1 MVDRLQDKV
10 ANDVVADAAHSCIH
24 RQFEHPFDTTSEQVQ
39 YLDGRIGDFAA
50 AFEDATGCHPSHPVY
65 AACQVTL
72 TADIHHLSAR
82 TCLAYATWPS
92 ETRCM

>member
-10 ANDVVADAAHSCIH
+10 ANDVVGDAAHILTH
-24 RQFEHPFDTTSEQVQ
+24 RQFEHPFDITSEQVQ

-50 AFEDATGCHPSHPVY
+50 AFEDATGCHPSHPIY

-72 TADIHHLSAR
+72 TADTEKL
-82 TCLAYATWPS
+82 
-92 ETRCM
+92 